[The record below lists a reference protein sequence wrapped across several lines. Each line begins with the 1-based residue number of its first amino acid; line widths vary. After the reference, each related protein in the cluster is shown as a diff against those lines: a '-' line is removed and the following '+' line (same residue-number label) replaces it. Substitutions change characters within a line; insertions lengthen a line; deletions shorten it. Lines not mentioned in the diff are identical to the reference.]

1 MTTVSSIGKP
11 TYIYDSGTDE
21 WLPIGIPAHTHDFLP
36 FTVLNAKGDIITATG
51 NDAPTVLPLGT
62 NGQFLA
68 VNTSTASGLE
78 WASYLNIT
86 FNQQTGTSYTLSTTD
101 SGKLVEMSNGSAI
114 TLTVPVNSS
123 VPIPIGTQI
132 NIAQTNTGQVTVV
145 GASGVVVNAS
155 PGLKL
160 RTQWS
165 FATLIKRSTDT
176 WLLVGDL
183 SA

>member
-1 MTTVSSIGKP
+1 MATVSTTGKP
-11 TYIYDSGTDE
+11 TYIYDSGTDT
-21 WLPIGIPAHTHDFLP
+21 WIPLGVAAHTHDFLP

-51 NDAPTVLPLGT
+51 NDAPTVLSLGS

-78 WASYLNIT
+78 WTSYLNIT
-86 FNQQTGTSYTLSTTD
+86 FNQQTGTSYTLSATD
-101 SGKLVEMSNGSAI
+101 SGRLVELSNTSAI
-114 TLTVPVNSS
+114 TLTVPLNSS
-123 VPIPIGTQI
+123 VSIPVGTQV